1 MATLL
6 GQNAEIFVIDD
17 DLKAPKTD
25 KEFLAHGLMQMIV
38 GMAPRAISDFVSSNY
53 TRFSSENG
61 DTLLVDAIKTNG
73 KNLELLIKPHYPQI
87 LNISPAVYEYIDG
100 KVDGLLYNS
109 DSDEPTDA
117 FGVDGGITG
126 VLNDMVVNAF
136 FEHESLLLS
145 QAMNYDDYG
154 WDDFSLFTGCS
165 GGQVCY
171 LVAHT
176 LVGNVDLSEI
186 RPDGLSDKDITT
198 IMWALRGL
206 DNYDELKPGDIEHL
220 VENYAEEWL
229 INESDDA

>member
-126 VLNDMVVNAF
+126 VLNGMVVDAF

-145 QAMNYDDYG
+145 QAMYYDDYG

-171 LVAHT
+171 LVTHA
-176 LVGNVDLSEI
+176 LVNHVDLSEI
-186 RPDGLSDKDITT
+186 RPEGLLDKDINTV
-198 IMWALRGL
+198 MWALRNL
-206 DNYDELKPGDIEHL
+206 ENYDELKPGDIEHL
-220 VENYAEEWL
+220 VENHAEEWL
-229 INESDDA
+229 LNECNDE